1 MPMVNQFAVMVM
13 SLAALD
19 QPDSHL
25 FIHGTFELPAQ
36 AEVRLE
42 LHSTAWFNA
51 FVDGTWW
58 LDGPARFAPTSK
70 EYIQAVKTLPAGK
83 HTLAF
88 QLKANGV
95 DTRIAKRQTP
105 RFFARPFVGEKE
117 IPVQWKV
124 GRSDAYE
131 SKKARLTGVLGWIEW
146 CDTRKLP
153 DGWPAQAGTNQVWSA
168 PEFVTEDKS
177 SFTLIDTP
185 PVARIPHEQ
194 KPVAQGNLTQARGE
208 AFQKD
213 AGWNFFMRD
222 LSPVLQHDQGVWR
235 RYDLGRVRL
244 AYPRFTLD
252 VPAGTVVEFGYSE
265 YLDHDRVCPV
275 VSQSGRSTC
284 FLDHYVA
291 RGGVQTFQPSEP
303 RGMRFLE
310 VHVLCEPGKVRFVKE
325 EVEERTYYTGK
336 PQGSFSCNDELLN
349 RIWAVGVETMRCCYE
364 DAPTDTP
371 TRERGQWLG
380 DVTAAGMD
388 VTAVSYSDLVP
399 IRRMLVQA
407 AQCPEPD
414 GMICGMV
421 PGMGMMIPAF
431 ALQWVGATTHYYEL
445 TGDRAL
451 LEELFDAALTNMTA
465 MKAYSQGGLLTQ
477 VRKVW
482 NFIDWGYQTPSNPFP
497 GIDPDYKKA
506 LKEDLALSLNWY
518 RALSDLLRWADW
530 IGAGDRVEPFRAAFA
545 ESDAAI
551 RRALPTKNL
560 DRMETWY
567 DYGFHAT
574 VLSLL
579 YGVMTDEQSAAA
591 VSFIKKHVAASFPN
605 DLNAPV
611 VYCENI
617 MAQKVFTP
625 YFAHYIF
632 DALIRQGEM
641 EFVQQQYR
649 SCWGWFL
656 DQGLTTWPEAF
667 DLRWSHSHQY
677 SAGPTWQ
684 LSRYALGLHPRFDLG
699 ENHYQFDLRPGSL
712 QQASGRLPV
721 CGKGGKTVDVE
732 WRRSGDRIRVKII
745 TDHPVY
751 LHGAATQ
758 VVQINGSYD
767 FEIPVEP

>member
-95 DTRIAKRQTP
+95 DTRLAKHQTP

-153 DGWPAQAGTNQVWSA
+153 DGWTAQAGTNQVWSA

-185 PVARIPHEQ
+185 PVARIPHKQ

-310 VHVLCEPGKVRFVKE
+310 VHVLCEPEKVRFVKE

-451 LEELFDAALTNMTA
+451 LGELFDAALTNMTA

-518 RALSDLLRWADW
+518 RALYDLLRWADW
-530 IGAGDRVEPFRAAFA
+530 IGARDRVEPFRAAFA

-551 RRALPTKNL
+551 RLALPTKNL

-632 DALIRQGEM
+632 DALIQHGEM

-745 TDHPVY
+745 TDHPIY

-767 FEIPVEP
+767 FEILVEP

>member
-1 MPMVNQFAVMVM
+1 MRTVNHFAVMVM

-19 QPDSHL
+19 HPDSHL
-25 FIHGTFELPAQ
+25 LLHGTFELSAET
-36 AEVRLE
+36 EVRFE
-42 LHSTAWFNA
+42 VHSTAWFNA
-51 FVDGTWW
+51 YIDGQWW
-58 LDGPARFAPTSK
+58 MDGPARFAPTSK
-70 EYIQAVKTLPAGK
+70 EYIRATRKLSAGK

-95 DTRIAKRQTP
+95 DTRIARHQIP
-105 RFFARPFVGEKE
+105 RFFAMPFSGGQE
-117 IPVQWKV
+117 IPVEWKV
-124 GRSDAYE
+124 CRSDAYE
-131 SKKARLTGVLGWIEW
+131 AKKARLTGVLGWIEW

-153 DGWPAQAGTNQVWSA
+153 ARWPAQAGTNQVWSA
-168 PEFVTEDKS
+168 PDFVTEDKS

-185 PVARIPHEQ
+185 PVARIPHEL
-194 KPVAQGNLTQARGE
+194 KPVAQGNLTLARGE
-208 AFQKD
+208 AFQKN

-222 LSPVLQHDQGVWR
+222 LSPALQHDQGVWR

-244 AYPRFTLD
+244 AYPSFTLD
-252 VPAGTVVEFGYSE
+252 VPAGTIVEFGCSE
-265 YLDHDRVCPV
+265 YLDHGRVCPV
-275 VSQSGRSTC
+275 VSQSGCSTC

-310 VHVLCEPGKVRFVKE
+310 VHVLCEPEKVRFVKE
-325 EVEERTYYTGK
+325 EAQERTYYTEN
-336 PQGSFSCNDELLN
+336 PQGSFSCDDELLN
-349 RIWAVGVETMRCCYE
+349 RIWSVGVETMRCCYE
-364 DAPTDTP
+364 DSPTDTP

-380 DVTAAGMD
+380 DVTAAGID
-388 VTAVSYSDLVP
+388 VTAVSYSDLAP

-414 GMICGMV
+414 GTICGMV

-431 ALQWVGATTHYYEL
+431 ACQWVSTTAHYYEL

-465 MKAYSQGGLLTQ
+465 LKSYSENGLLIK
-477 VRKVW
+477 VRDVW
-482 NFIDWGYQTPSNPFP
+482 NFIDWSYQTPSNPFP
-497 GIDPDYKKA
+497 GIDPDFKKS

-530 IGAGDRVEPFRAAFA
+530 IGAGDRVEPFRTAFA
-545 ESDAAI
+545 ESGAAI
-551 RRALPTKNL
+551 RRALPAKNL

-579 YGVMTDEQSAAA
+579 YGVMTEEQSAAA
-591 VSFIKKHVAASFPN
+591 VSFIKNHVAASFPN
-605 DLNAPV
+605 DPNAPV

-632 DALIRQGEM
+632 DALIQHGEM
-641 EFVQQQYR
+641 DFVQQQYR

-684 LSRYALGLHPRFDLG
+684 LSQYALGLHPRFDLG
-699 ENHYQFDLRPGSL
+699 MNHYQFDLRPGSL
-712 QQASGRLPV
+712 QQAHGRLPV
-721 CGKGGKTVDVE
+721 CGSVGQTVDVE
-732 WRRSGDRIRVKII
+732 WKRSGDRIRMKVVTAQPI
-745 TDHPVY
+745 Y
-751 LHGAATQ
+751 LHGVTSNAMEIKETCE
-758 VVQINGSYD
+758 
-767 FEIPVEP
+767 FEIPVKR

>member
-36 AEVRLE
+36 AEVRFE

-70 EYIQAVKTLPAGK
+70 EYIQAVKTLPAGE

-185 PVARIPHEQ
+185 PVARISHEQ

-751 LHGAATQ
+751 LHGVAKEVMRISGT
-758 VVQINGSYD
+758 GE
-767 FEIPVEP
+767 FEIPAEP